1 MILKELRKSANLT
14 QKELAKK
21 LGYEQTIVSMWEKGT
36 REPNIET
43 LIDLSKIFNCS
54 VDEILG
60 INLIQ
65 EKKEPEQIESVIGFQ
80 SQSHKECIELINQLT
95 ESQALKL
102 CGYIERMLEDE
113 QNKKEKLNKG
123 EN

>member
-54 VDEILG
+54 IDEMLG
-60 INLIQ
+60 IKLIHEQ
-65 EKKEPEQIESVIGFQ
+65 KEPEIIEPVLQ
-80 SQSHKECIELINQLT
+80 YKTEAHKECADLINQLT

-102 CGYIERMLEDE
+102 SGYIEKMLEDDASE
-113 QNKKEKLNKG
+113 NRELKREK
-123 EN
+123 

>member
-65 EKKEPEQIESVIGFQ
+65 EKKEPETIESVIGFQ

>member
-54 VDEILG
+54 VDEMLG

-65 EKKEPEQIESVIGFQ
+65 EKKEPKQIESVIGFQ